1 MDGENKSAPSRATIK
16 VCLGKKCCARGGEDI
31 FRVLKDSFAPEEAV
45 ILPVRECFGCCED
58 GPNIAVNDNIMR
70 GVKPISVAED
80 VRAAL
85 DDPSCKADG
94 LGSRSIDDLDDVLDS
109 LEKL

>member
-1 MDGENKSAPSRATIK
+1 MEDQKVPARATIK
-16 VCLGKKCCARGGEDI
+16 VCLGKKCCARGGEDV
-31 FRVLKDSFAPEEAV
+31 FRVLKGSFAPEEAI

-80 VRAAL
+80 VRTAL

-94 LGSRSIDDLDDVLDS
+94 LGSRSIDDLDAVLDS